1 MSSPDAKQKKQ
12 KVPFSNKPQFEE
24 GEDGRDVYEEDGET
38 SGSSFKMISD
48 QQSADRK
55 RKTGS
60 RS

>member
-38 SGSSFKMISD
+38 SGSSF
-48 QQSADRK
+48 
-55 RKTGS
+55 
-60 RS
+60 